1 MDSFLLALEKDEG
14 GVEAFRDAVRALNPA
29 NQNDDDLFTMKTWD
43 VSAFGE
49 PHLPVTVA
57 ALPDPEAF
65 SAQRGLRILDMAIYM
80 PGQGWA
86 VPQEL
91 KQFTDTVMLAY
102 RHERMINPNIS
113 RNYVYITVDQ
123 KRVEPQTTQRRPG
136 YHSDAYETEETGDAV
151 EGRTADNTYIVYDAI
166 PTHFQPG
173 PFPLVGVVDP
183 EDCAAVLAY
192 FDALS
197 EGKPPVHYPLH
208 TMVKLTPF
216 DVHTPAL
223 NETDKPV
230 DRTFVKIAFSEKP
243 YNLVGNRIND
253 TPGADGKPLLDYSGW
268 EWVGRDPV
276 SRNHRNRIIDWRRP
290 DKEKFRRVS
299 VSDVDFQA
307 PASWLKGKVFHAA
320 RTQASHAVPAVAGAV
335 LTTHVGDFV
344 VTYNIAQ
351 EGDWKITTA
360 AGDSYFIS
368 GRKFR
373 ARYDAQLRFLGGMFR
388 PRGAVQPM
396 LETAEPVCLHAPWGA
411 MQYLPTGSV
420 ITRSPEGDIYGIH
433 SANRDAYAT
442 LESF

>member
-29 NQNDDDLFTMKTWD
+29 NRNDDDLFTMKTWD

-86 VPQEL
+86 VPHEL
-91 KQFTDTVMLAY
+91 EQFTDTVMLAY

-208 TMVKLTPF
+208 TMVKLTPSTF
-216 DVHTPAL
+216 THRLSMKRTSQWIAL
-223 NETDKPV
+223 SSRSPSV
-230 DRTFVKIAFSEKP
+230 RSRTTWSATASTTRRGWTASRCSITQA
-243 YNLVGNRIND
+243 G
-253 TPGADGKPLLDYSGW
+253 SGW
-268 EWVGRDPV
+268 GGTL
-276 SRNHRNRIIDWRRP
+276 
-290 DKEKFRRVS
+290 FL
-299 VSDVDFQA
+299 A
-307 PASWLKGKVFHAA
+307 
-320 RTQASHAVPAVAGAV
+320 
-335 LTTHVGDFV
+335 
-344 VTYNIAQ
+344 
-351 EGDWKITTA
+351 TTA
-360 AGDSYFIS
+360 TESSTGGGRTRRNSGACPCRTSISKRLPAG
-368 GRKFR
+368 
-373 ARYDAQLRFLGGMFR
+373 
-388 PRGAVQPM
+388 
-396 LETAEPVCLHAPWGA
+396 
-411 MQYLPTGSV
+411 
-420 ITRSPEGDIYGIH
+420 
-433 SANRDAYAT
+433 
-442 LESF
+442 